1 MRQENKETGT
11 PQTLDTKFELM
22 AVELSHW
29 VVYITNK
36 TSVLLQV
43 LDEVKMSL
51 LLCLTYISAWR
62 YAISDKFAATFRQR
76 IPLDYQAL
84 GVPRLARFLSPSM
97 YSHEAPNASF
107 TGGRKHVSKGK
118 SGFRHAQRAPS

>member
-1 MRQENKETGT
+1 MKETGT

-22 AVELSHW
+22 AVELSQW

-62 YAISDKFAATFRQR
+62 YAISDKFAATF
-76 IPLDYQAL
+76 
-84 GVPRLARFLSPSM
+84 
-97 YSHEAPNASF
+97 
-107 TGGRKHVSKGK
+107 
-118 SGFRHAQRAPS
+118 